1 MNHEPSGL
9 WIGVRWYVFVGVGN
23 VSFVGSFDPLVG
35 IEDLVGTRET
45 PEKAGCQE
53 KKTVVKG

>member
-35 IEDLVGTRET
+35 TRET